1 MTGPT
6 MSSRYDRARVFYRDA
21 RGNIAL
27 SFGLLTP
34 ILAGCLAI
42 ASNAVTMNYKALKL
56 QTTSDQAVIAA
67 TQELLVASSTDK
79 TIHASAQAYVDSV
92 HPGEGVI
99 VKPPS
104 VDRAEGQVRIQ
115 LEYAFKPLF
124 GSLMNSESTPI
135 LATSSAKLI
144 GEANVC
150 ILALSEATDNPALD
164 MRKTSKVTANGCGVF
179 SNSKASN
186 SIFLDR
192 PAKISADV
200 VCSAGGV
207 EGGVGSITPSA
218 KTDCTPIPDPLAS
231 RPEPP
236 IGVCDETNFKAS
248 KGLVTL
254 KPGTYCG
261 GIMLSSQVQAQFE
274 PGLYT
279 LVNGG
284 LKITGQASAVGT
296 DVGFYLA
303 SANSKLDLT
312 GNSTISLSGAESGDL
327 AGLLFFASRSQT
339 EATQHRIAGGMI
351 DKLTGTIYF
360 PTSNLLIDP
369 KGATVAE
376 QSEYTVIIANKV
388 RMNEGPEII
397 LNSDYGA
404 SSVPVPDGITVSGTV
419 VLTE

>member
-1 MTGPT
+1 MMHSLISP
-6 MSSRYDRARVFYRDA
+6 RYDKARAFCRDA
-21 RGNIAL
+21 SGNIAL

-34 ILAGCLAI
+34 VLAGSLAI
-42 ASNAVTMNYKALKL
+42 ASNAISMSYTATKL
-56 QTTSDQAVIAA
+56 QATSDQAVLAA
-67 TQELLVASSTDK
+67 AQELLVASASDK
-79 TIHASAQAYVDSV
+79 TIHASAQTYVDSV
-92 HPGEGVI
+92 YPGEGVI
-99 VKPPS
+99 VKPPIIH
-104 VDRAEGQVRIQ
+104 RASGQVKIQ
-115 LEYAFKPLF
+115 LEYDFKPAF
-124 GSLMNSESTPI
+124 ANLMKSDSTPI
-135 LATSSAKLI
+135 VATSSAKLI

-150 ILALSEATDNPALD
+150 ILALSNANEPVID
-164 MRKTSKVTANGCGVF
+164 MRKTSKISAKGCGIF
-179 SNSKASN
+179 SNSKATN

-192 PAKISADV
+192 PARVSADI
-200 VCSAGGV
+200 VCTAGGV
-207 EGGVGSITPSA
+207 ESGPGTITPSA
-218 KTDCTPIPDPLAS
+218 KTDCATIPDPLVS

-236 IGVCDETNFKAS
+236 IGVCAETDFKAS
-248 KGLVTL
+248 KGTVNL

-261 GIMLSSQVQAQFE
+261 GIMLAGQVEARFE

-279 LVNGG
+279 LVDGG
-284 LKITGQASAVGT
+284 LKVTGQASAVGT
-296 DVGFYLA
+296 NVGFHLA

-339 EATQHRIAGGMI
+339 ASTEHRIAGGKI

-369 KGATVAE
+369 KGATVAA

-388 RMNEGPEII
+388 RMNEGPEMI

-404 SSVPVPDGITVSGTV
+404 SSVPVPHGVLVSGTV